1 MAAVLVLEG
10 VGQCYS
16 RGRQRWR
23 VLADVSLTVAA
34 GEVVGILGGPRE
46 GKTTLLEIA
55 AGKASPETG
64 RVVFE
69 GTDLASLSPDD
80 RTDLL
85 GDRIAWMPQEDLA
98 DFNVLGYVAVP
109 LTLGRGVRPREAG
122 ERAMDALK
130 RVGAEQ
136 CASRSWEKLSNWE
149 RFLVPIARG
158 IISHPALIL
167 IDDLLDGLG
176 ARGTREAGELL
187 RSLAKE
193 LNCAILLSAT
203 DAESLLIAHRVISF
217 DGTGSLTNTSN
228 HRPDNLVALRGS
240 RRSASSR

>member
-1 MAAVLVLEG
+1 MQG

-55 AGKASPETG
+55 AGITSPETG
-64 RVVFE
+64 RVVFD
-69 GTDLASLSPDD
+69 GGDLANLSPDD

-85 GDRIAWMPQEDLA
+85 GDRIAWLPQEDLA
-98 DFNVLGYVAVP
+98 DFNVLEYVALP
-109 LTLGRGVRPREAG
+109 LTLGRRVKPREAD

-136 CASRSWEKLSNWE
+136 CSSRSWEELSNWE
-149 RFLVPIARG
+149 RLLVPIARG
-158 IISHPALIL
+158 IVSHPALIVM
-167 IDDLLDGLG
+167 DDLLDGLG

-187 RSLAKE
+187 RSLAQE
-193 LNCAILLSAT
+193 LNCAILLSAS
-203 DAESLLIAHRVISF
+203 DPESLLIAHRVISF
-217 DGTGSLTNTSN
+217 DGTGSLTSTS
-228 HRPDNLVALRGS
+228 HDTPDEGFFGS
-240 RRSASSR
+240 AQVGS